1 MKVLKKIFSLTAAAV
16 MCLLMCSCDRSDS
29 DSSTDILKNGA
40 ESIVPSRA
48 ELIDNTKDAGYTVTE
63 FDDIYDLKVS
73 GERVLAEKDGKFIN
87 MCYGLSED
95 DEKRYTG
102 IMRQN
107 TILSSNPGSITCF
120 HAIKTLSILLV
131 TNPHLRLAD
140 SKALITT
147 ANSIFTKNNAFIEAD

>member
-63 FDDIYDLKVS
+63 FNDIYDLKVS
-73 GERVLAEKDGKFIN
+73 GERVLAEKDGKFIDI
-87 MCYGLSED
+87 CYGLSED
-95 DEKRYTG
+95 DAKEVFRYYETKYDSQ
-102 IMRQN
+102 IKSQEYYMLSRNQN
-107 TILSSNPGSITCF
+107 FVYFISDKSTFKVSGFKSIDNDGEQYIC
-120 HAIKTLSILLV
+120 K
-131 TNPHLRLAD
+131 
-140 SKALITT
+140 
-147 ANSIFTKNNAFIEAD
+147 E